1 MRYLNIAVALAF
13 WLMLEGCSPSDA
25 GDDAPAQT
33 PPPPPAIPP
42 PADPPSALFVLG
54 DSLSDVGNLAA
65 AADNLLSLAFDPPS
79 VGLCNPV
86 DVLVLLRPCDNLF
99 YRQSR
104 VSDGPVAVEYLAA
117 HFGLAELAPSLHF
130 IPGRPVVG
138 TGYAVASAKARG
150 QDEEDLSPQ
159 VDMLLLDNASL
170 LPADAVYVII
180 IGGNDAIDALQAAVA
195 GTQNA
200 PQMSAAIVTAA
211 VDAIGA
217 SVVRLLDFGARQ
229 LIVAN
234 VPDLAALPAVRAD
247 ARASPDEAA
256 ILAAGSAVSD
266 SFNSELTALLDGI
279 EGSGQWASP
288 TPLALA
294 RFDLHAA
301 LRAAQDTVAAAGGNI
316 QNACFDSTTYLQSPT
331 AERIFHTDCAPVGGA
346 MPRFADFVFWDDIHP
361 TGAVHAA
368 VGTALIAAVP

>member
-1 MRYLNIAVALAF
+1 MRYLNIALALAC
-13 WLMLEGCSPSDA
+13 WLMLEGCDLLDA
-25 GDDAPAQT
+25 GNDAPAQT
-33 PPPPPAIPP
+33 PPPP
-42 PADPPSALFVLG
+42 ADSPSALFVLG

-65 AADNLLSLAFDPPS
+65 AADFLLGLTVDPPT

-86 DVLVLLRPCDNLF
+86 DVLVFPRPCDNLF

-117 HFGLAELAPSLHF
+117 HFGIAELVPSLHF

-138 TGYAVASAKARG
+138 TDYAVASAKALG
-150 QDEEDLSPQ
+150 QAEEDLSHQ
-159 VDMLLLDNASL
+159 VDMLLLDYASL
-170 LPADAVYVII
+170 LPADALYVVI
-180 IGGNDAIDALQAAVA
+180 IGGNDAIDALQAAVS

-200 PQMSAAIVTAA
+200 PQTSAAIITAA

-217 SVVRLLDFGARQ
+217 NVVRLLDFGARR

-247 ARASPDEAA
+247 ARASGDEAA
-256 ILAAGSAVSD
+256 MLAAGSAVSA
-266 SFNSELTALLDGI
+266 SFNSELTALLDVL
-279 EGSGQWASP
+279 EGSGQWLSP

-294 RFDLHAA
+294 RFDLHAV
-301 LRAAQDTVAAAGGNI
+301 LRAAQDAVATAGGNVLD
-316 QNACFDSTTYLQSPT
+316 ACFDSTTYRESPT
-331 AERIFHTDCAPVGGA
+331 AERIFHIDCAPVAGSV
-346 MPRFADFVFWDDIHP
+346 PRFADFGFWDDIHP

-368 VGTALIAAVP
+368 VGTALIELLSPTVP